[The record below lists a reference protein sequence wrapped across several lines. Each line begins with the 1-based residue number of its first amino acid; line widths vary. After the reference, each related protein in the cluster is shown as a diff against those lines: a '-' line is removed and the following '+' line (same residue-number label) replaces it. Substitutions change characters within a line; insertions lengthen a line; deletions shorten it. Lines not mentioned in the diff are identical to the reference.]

1 MSKLLPDIDDLTRP
15 FWDAARQQRLVMQRC
30 ADCGAYVWHPQPW
43 CRSCYGQNLAWQEL
57 SGQAE
62 LFTYSVVHYAPLPG
76 YADDVPYVLAT
87 VRLAEGPQMMT
98 NIVGCD
104 WQQVRIGQRLAVCW
118 EERAGGIRVPQFTPA
133 G

>member
-1 MSKLLPDIDDLTRP
+1 VSKLLPEIDDLTRP
-15 FWDAARQQRLVMQRC
+15 FWDAAREQRLVMQRC

-43 CRSCYGQNLAWQEL
+43 CRACYGQKLAWQAL
-57 SGQAE
+57 SGEAA

-76 YADDVPYVLAT
+76 YAAEVPYVLAT

-104 WQQVRIGQRLAVCW
+104 WREVRIGQALRVCW
-118 EERAGGIRVPQFTPA
+118 EQRAGGIRVPQFMPVE
-133 G
+133 

>member
-1 MSKLLPDIDDLTRP
+1 M
-15 FWDAARQQRLVMQRC
+15 
-30 ADCGAYVWHPQPW
+30 
-43 CRSCYGQNLAWQEL
+43 

-104 WQQVRIGQRLAVCW
+104 WQQVRIGQRLALCW
-118 EERAGGIRVPQFTPA
+118 EERGGGIRVPQFTPVP
-133 G
+133 

>member
-1 MSKLLPDIDDLTRP
+1 VSKLLPDIDDLTRP
-15 FWDAARQQRLVMQRC
+15 FWDAARGGRLVMQRC

-43 CRSCYGQNLAWQEL
+43 CRVCYGQNLAWQEL

-76 YADDVPYVLAT
+76 YADEVPYVLAT

-104 WQQVRIGQRLAVCW
+104 WREVRIGQRLAVCW
-118 EERAGGIRVPQFTPA
+118 EERAGGLRVPQFTPVA
-133 G
+133 

>member
-15 FWDAARQQRLVMQRC
+15 FWDAARDGRLVMQRC

-43 CRSCYGQNLAWQEL
+43 CRACYGQNLAWQDM

-104 WQQVRIGQRLAVCW
+104 WQQVRIGQRLALCW
-118 EERAGGIRVPQFTPA
+118 EERGGGIRVPQFTPVP
-133 G
+133 

>member
-1 MSKLLPDIDDLTRP
+1 MSKLLPDIDELTRP
-15 FWDAARQQRLVMQRC
+15 FWDAARAERLVMQRC

-43 CRSCYGQNLAWQEL
+43 CRACYGQHLAWQEL

-76 YADDVPYVLAT
+76 YAKDVPYVLAT

-98 NIVGCD
+98 NLVGCD

-118 EERAGGIRVPQFTPA
+118 EERAGGLRVPQFTPV

>member
-1 MSKLLPDIDDLTRP
+1 VSKLLPDIDDLTRP
-15 FWDAARQQRLVMQRC
+15 FWDAARAERLVMQC
-30 ADCGAYVWHPQPW
+30 CVDCGAYVWHPQPW
-43 CRSCYGQNLAWQEL
+43 CRACYSQRLAWQEL

-76 YADDVPYVLAT
+76 YADEVPYVLAT

-104 WQQVRIGQRLAVCW
+104 WRYVRIGQRLAVCW

-133 G
+133 A